1 MIIRLTE
8 ETSKVGFRIRDWK
21 NSQFL
26 TDWPHLQLC
35 IRAGQLDQPRG
46 PNGSPW
52 YLYGYWPGKP
62 TCVDLANPPMPDF
75 PAMVLPA
82 FEKGDNCEVI
92 FHLPKRFHELP
103 YGRYTGIL
111 MYCPEGSFKLV
122 NWKQPPKT
130 KEAPDDPFD
139 WIPPQF
145 RPGAMGCCP
154 KPLPQCP
161 PPPPKQHNECCVLGL
176 FDIDYGLRC
185 DEHIVDLVTVQ
196 YALNTCEE
204 DC

>member
-26 TDWPHLQLC
+26 ADWPHLQLC
-35 IRAGQLDQPRG
+35 IRAGQIDQPRG

-111 MYCPEGSFKLV
+111 MYCPEGSFHTPAAV
-122 NWKQPPKT
+122 SAT
-130 KEAPDDPFD
+130 ATEAA
-139 WIPPQF
+139 Q
-145 RPGAMGCCP
+145 RM
-154 KPLPQCP
+154 
-161 PPPPKQHNECCVLGL
+161 
-176 FDIDYGLRC
+176 LRAWPVR
-185 DEHIVDLVTVQ
+185 HRLWT
-196 YALNTCEE
+196 ALR
-204 DC
+204 